1 MPEEFRSRATVVSN
15 AASPAPQSPETDR
28 GAPSAIPISRAG
40 SGSVQQIRAVMAPYQ
55 TSAAPRSPAE
65 MISDRDIWAAALPMI
80 KRYGDD
86 AVASQRADK
95 LQKEGQ

>member
-1 MPEEFRSRATVVSN
+1 
-15 AASPAPQSPETDR
+15 
-28 GAPSAIPISRAG
+28 
-40 SGSVQQIRAVMAPYQ
+40 
-55 TSAAPRSPAE
+55 

-86 AVASQRADK
+86 AVASQRAE